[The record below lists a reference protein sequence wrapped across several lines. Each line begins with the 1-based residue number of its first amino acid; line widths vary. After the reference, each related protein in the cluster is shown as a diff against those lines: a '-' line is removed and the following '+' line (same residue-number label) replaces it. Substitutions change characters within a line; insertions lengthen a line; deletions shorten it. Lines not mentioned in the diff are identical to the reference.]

1 LTSITSVLVSNE
13 AVWAFLV
20 RSGGRVSF
28 VDTEIKACI
37 LYIIKYNI
45 FTPTRAV
52 NRGARLTERA
62 TLPEG

>member
-1 LTSITSVLVSNE
+1 
-13 AVWAFLV
+13 LV